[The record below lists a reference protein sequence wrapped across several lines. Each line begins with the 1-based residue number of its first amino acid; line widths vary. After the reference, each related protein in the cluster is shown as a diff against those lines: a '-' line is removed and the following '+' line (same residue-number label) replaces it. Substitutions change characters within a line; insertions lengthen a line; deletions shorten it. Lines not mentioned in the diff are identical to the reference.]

1 MDFDNDKGSLR
12 RRVFNTLENAIL
24 DGKYPDGASMNELK
38 ISQELNVSRTPVREA
53 LMQLELEGLVK
64 NIPNKG
70 AVVIGVSEQDIE
82 DIYAIRIRIEGF
94 ASRLSAENINED
106 ELKAL
111 EKIADLQEFY
121 LIKNDIEQIWKLDSD
136 FHKIIYDS
144 SRSRPLRYMLSNFH
158 NYIKHARDISFNAEG
173 RATKSVAE
181 HRAILEAIRSGNAD
195 LAEELTAKHIENA
208 KANLYEL
215 MKDHNEN
222 EPKDDVIHEEKND
235 AKNGENE

>member
-1 MDFDNDKGSLR
+1 MLLDDNDKGSLR
-12 RRVFNTLENAIL
+12 IRVFNALENAIL
-24 DGKYPDGASMNELK
+24 DGKYKDGDSLNEIK

-70 AVVIGVSEQDIE
+70 AVVVGISKKDIE
-82 DIYAIRIRIEGF
+82 DIYAVRVRIEGY
-94 ASRLSAENINED
+94 ASRLSAENINEE

-111 EKIADLQEFY
+111 EKITDLQEFY
-121 LIKNDIEQIWKLDSD
+121 LMKNDIEQIWKLDGD

-144 SRSRPLRYMLSNFH
+144 SRSKPLRFMLSSFH
-158 NYIKHARDISFNAEG
+158 NNIKRARDISFKAEG

-181 HRAILEAIRSGNAD
+181 HKAILEAIRSGNGE

-208 KANLYEL
+208 KNNLILQMEAS
-215 MKDHNEN
+215 E
-222 EPKDDVIHEEKND
+222 
-235 AKNGENE
+235 